1 MGAFRLSGL
10 EIPNKNF
17 NRRKIKW
24 ALRSDNA
31 EVAQYFT
38 TLPPLDAIRL
48 TSQMFDE
55 LRCSD
60 FPAYMMECMEIVDRV
75 EEHDDD
81 RREMVEQI
89 CLVIDKY
96 TTKARVEDVRRV
108 NLAIATYF
116 SLCHAAQVSRLLSDV
131 RDGHEIDR

>member
-1 MGAFRLSGL
+1 LSGL

-17 NRRKIKW
+17 NRREIKW

-38 TLPPLDAIRL
+38 TLAPLDAIKL

-60 FPAYMMECMEIVDRV
+60 FPAYMMDCMEAVDLV
-75 EEHDDD
+75 VEHDDD
-81 RREMVEQI
+81 RREMIEQI

-96 TTKARVEDVRRV
+96 STVAKVVEVRRV

-116 SLCHAAQVSRLLSDV
+116 SLSHAAQVSRLLSDV
-131 RDGHEIDR
+131 HDGHEIDR

>member
-1 MGAFRLSGL
+1 MSGL

-17 NRRKIKW
+17 NRREIKW

-31 EVAQYFT
+31 DVAQYFT
-38 TLPPLDAIRL
+38 KLAPLDAIKL

-60 FPAYMMECMEIVDRV
+60 FPAYMMDCMEAVDRV
-75 EEHDDD
+75 VEHDDD
-81 RREMVEQI
+81 RREMLEQI

-96 TTKARVEDVRRV
+96 STVAKVVEVRRV

-116 SLCHAAQVSRLLSDV
+116 SLSHAAQVSRLLSDV
-131 RDGHEIDR
+131 HDGHEIDR